1 MNQKVMWSQ
10 TFKKVGE
17 EELLS
22 QIFKNARVE
31 ELLSQIFKKVRV
43 EELLSQIFKNAR
55 LVVRKDCGNGGGENV
70 IYDDKHDFLEIPKLF
85 FFWGL
90 V

>member
-1 MNQKVMWSQ
+1 M
-10 TFKKVGE
+10 
-17 EELLS
+17 S

-31 ELLSQIFKKVRV
+31 ELLSPIFKNVRV
-43 EELLSQIFKNAR
+43 EELLSQIFKNVRVEEFLSQIFKNVR
-55 LVVRKDCGNGGGENV
+55 LVVTNDCGNGDGENV
-70 IYDDKHDFLEIPKLF
+70 IYDDKHDVLEKPKLF